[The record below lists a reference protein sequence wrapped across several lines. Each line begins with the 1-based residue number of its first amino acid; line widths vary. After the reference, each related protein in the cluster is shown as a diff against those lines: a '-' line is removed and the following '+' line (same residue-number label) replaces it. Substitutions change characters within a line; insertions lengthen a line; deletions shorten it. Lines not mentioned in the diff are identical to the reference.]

1 MGWGLSEIVLRAIG
15 KVRTPFA
22 EKFGIPRQG
31 GLVEEIHATL
41 ELDAP
46 YQREEAWRGIE
57 GFSHLWLLTWFHA
70 DKGAEA
76 ALTVR
81 PPRLGGN
88 ARLGVF
94 ATRAPYRPNPVGLS
108 LVRLLRVERL
118 EGEAVRIHVAGA
130 DLLDGTPLLDVKPYL
145 PYVEAVAQASGGFA
159 GDDSGASLQVAW
171 TEQARTACAPWL
183 ERHPELCALIEAL
196 LQRDPRPA
204 YQSDPA
210 RSYGMRLFDLD
221 VRFRVEAGVAQV
233 LDVVAAVSQE
243 SNQDGS

>member
-1 MGWGLSEIVLRAIG
+1 VSDIVLRPIG
-15 KVRTPFA
+15 VVRTPFV

-31 GLVEEIHATL
+31 GLVDEIHATL
-41 ELDAP
+41 VLDAP
-46 YQREEAWRGIE
+46 YNREVAWRGID

-118 EGEAVRIHVAGA
+118 DNETVQLHVAGA
-130 DLLDGTPLLDVKPYL
+130 DVLDGTPLLDVKPYL
-145 PYVEAVAQASGGFA
+145 PYVEALSDARGGFA
-159 GDDSGASLQVAW
+159 PEDSGGRLRVMW
-171 TEQARTACAPWL
+171 TEQARAACALWSARYPDL
-183 ERHPELCALIEAL
+183 VALVAAL
-196 LQRDPRPA
+196 LARDPRPA
-204 YQSDPA
+204 YRRDEDDG
-210 RSYGMRLFDLD
+210 RVYGMRVYDLD
-221 VRFRVEAGVAQV
+221 VRWRVAESVVEV
-233 LDVVAAVSQE
+233 LDVIEEGCQA
-243 SNQDGS
+243 DG

>member
-1 MGWGLSEIVLRAIG
+1 MSDIVLRQIG
-15 KVRTPFA
+15 VVRTPFV

-31 GLVEEIHATL
+31 GLVDEIHATL
-41 ELDAP
+41 VLDAP
-46 YQREEAWRGIE
+46 YNREAAWRGIE

-94 ATRAPYRPNPVGLS
+94 ATRAPYRPNPLGLS

-118 EGEAVRIHVAGA
+118 AGDAVRIHVAGA
-130 DLLDGTPLLDVKPYL
+130 DVLDGTPLLDVKPYV
-145 PYVEAVAQASGGFA
+145 PYVEALPDAQGGFA
-159 GDDSGASLQVAW
+159 AEDSGARLEVVWAVQGRAACEAW
-171 TEQARTACAPWL
+171 RLRYPN
-183 ERHPELCALIEAL
+183 LCELIEAL

-204 YQSDPA
+204 YRNDEDGG
-210 RSYGMRLFDLD
+210 RVYGMRLYGLD
-221 VRFRVEAGVAQV
+221 VRWRVKGDVVEV
-233 LDVVAAVSQE
+233 LDVLLA
-243 SNQDGS
+243 

>member
-1 MGWGLSEIVLRAIG
+1 MSDIVLRAIG
-15 KVRTPFA
+15 VVRTPFV

-31 GLVEEIHATL
+31 GLVDEVHATL

-46 YQREEAWRGIE
+46 YNREEAWRGID

-88 ARLGVF
+88 ARMGVF

-118 EGEAVRIHVAGA
+118 AGDAVRIHVAGA
-130 DLLDGTPLLDVKPYL
+130 DVLDGTPLLDVKPYV
-145 PYVEAVAQASGGFA
+145 PYVEALPQALGGFA
-159 GDDSGASLQVAW
+159 AEDSGARLQVVW
-171 TEQARTACAPWL
+171 T
-183 ERHPELCALIEAL
+183 
-196 LQRDPRPA
+196 
-204 YQSDPA
+204 
-210 RSYGMRLFDLD
+210 
-221 VRFRVEAGVAQV
+221 
-233 LDVVAAVSQE
+233 
-243 SNQDGS
+243 